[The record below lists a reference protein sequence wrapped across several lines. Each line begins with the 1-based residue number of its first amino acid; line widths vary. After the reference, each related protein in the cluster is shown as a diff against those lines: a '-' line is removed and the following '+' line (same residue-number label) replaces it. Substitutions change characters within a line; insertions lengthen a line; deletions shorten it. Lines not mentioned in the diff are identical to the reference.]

1 MEAMPLVSTRWLS
14 DWLAD
19 PDLVVVDASV
29 LKCSAVSG
37 ARLAQRAGGVRNARP
52 RPGRAIRQSD
62 LRLLQ
67 PFQQAQSA
75 PGAIWL
81 WSGSEH

>member
-37 ARLAQRAGGVRNARP
+37 AWLAQRAGGVRNAGP

-67 PFQQAQSA
+67 P
-75 PGAIWL
+75 
-81 WSGSEH
+81 